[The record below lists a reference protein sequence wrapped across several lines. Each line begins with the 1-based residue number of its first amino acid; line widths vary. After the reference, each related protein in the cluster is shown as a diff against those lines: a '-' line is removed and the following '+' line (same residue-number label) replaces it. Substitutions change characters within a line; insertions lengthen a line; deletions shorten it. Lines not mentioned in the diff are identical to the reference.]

1 MLYGYQYF
9 YITRTL
15 IEMFYSGGARKKNAI
30 REMLKFQPEKI
41 EEDVSSSSDSRSNSR
56 SNSRSKSRSNSRSK
70 SRNNSD
76 NESSDSDEERESSVY
91 KPNSR
96 TTANHSDTD
105 NVDRDGDGDGDDDL
119 ANPDQNDYIVTLSSN
134 DASGQ
139 HYHYAFIEEE
149 LEYELEE
156 FVETHPEIKTFQM
169 VIYKM
174 NTGSS
179 LPFLEFLFY
188 YDKSEHANCH
198 LPYYHHKPKHHIRK
212 ETDGIMNKLF
222 TGKYRYKGF
231 FHDTIT
237 DECFIFYEKYF
248 VHEPTNDKTVFQQLQ
263 KPNHYNHWFWVCTPE
278 IIYHRKYVTLPIDDN
293 VVDFFIAYPT
303 VGILQAT
310 FASSEGKH
318 RFQKVNIEAPA
329 ILYYGSELCYAKNT
343 AIYGMKREPIISR
356 YGPFYYFTTFEHS
369 FYWACY
375 VKSRDGKTKRRES
388 SNGGISRYAVF
399 TKKTKTAF
407 IDDDYDVDV
416 VEKYRERK
424 NIFETKTPH
433 FQQGQEDYHSN
444 KMFDSVYSYDYDW
457 TIDYDTIYNGYYNV
471 NKKDTLRPV
480 WSIHDHHNFQ
490 LLSYYEVDVGKCPEQ
505 YDPSF
510 LDYKVM

>member
-1 MLYGYQYF
+1 MLYRYQYF

-15 IEMFYSGGARKKNAI
+15 INMFYSGGAKKKNAI
-30 REMLKFQPEKI
+30 REILKFDSEKVE
-41 EEDVSSSSDSRSNSR
+41 EEDSGSSDTSTSRSRRSTSR
-56 SNSRSKSRSNSRSK
+56 SRSTSRTSRRSRSRTT
-70 SRNNSD
+70 SD
-76 NESSDSDEERESSVY
+76 NDSIDSDEEHEYNVY
-91 KPNSR
+91 KTKSR
-96 TTANHSDTD
+96 TTANHSDSES
-105 NVDRDGDGDGDDDL
+105 DD
-119 ANPDQNDYIVTLSSN
+119 ANPDHNDYIVTLGSN

-149 LEYELEE
+149 LDYDLEE
-156 FVETHPEIKTFQM
+156 FVETHPNIKKFQM
-169 VIYKM
+169 VIYKI

-198 LPYYHHKPKHHIRK
+198 LPYYHHKPKQHIRK

-231 FHDTIT
+231 FHETVT

-248 VHEPTNDKTVFQQLQ
+248 VDEPKNDKNVFQTLQ
-263 KPNHYNHWFWVCTPE
+263 KSNHYDHWLWVCTTE

-303 VGILQAT
+303 VGILRAT
-310 FASSEGKH
+310 FVSNEGNR
-318 RFQKVNIEAPA
+318 RFHKVNIEAPT

-375 VKSRDGKTKRRES
+375 VKSHNGKTIRRES

-399 TKKTKTAF
+399 TKKMKTAF
-407 IDDDYDVDV
+407 IDDDYDEEV
-416 VEKYRERK
+416 VKKYKERK

-433 FQQGQEDYHSN
+433 IQQSQEETHSN
-444 KMFDSVYSYDYDW
+444 KMFDSVYAYDYDW

-480 WSIHDHHNFQ
+480 WSLHDHHNFQ
-490 LLSYYEVDVGKCPEQ
+490 LLSYYEVDVGKCPEL

-510 LDYKVM
+510 LEYNVL

>member
-15 IEMFYSGGARKKNAI
+15 IKMFYSGGARKKNAI
-30 REMLKFQPEKI
+30 REILKFDPETKD
-41 EEDVSSSSDSRSNSR
+41 EDDSSSSDSSTRKSKSR
-56 SNSRSKSRSNSRSK
+56 NRSKSRSRSRTSIGNSS
-70 SRNNSD
+70 N
-76 NESSDSDEERESSVY
+76 NESSDSDEEREYSTY
-91 KPNSR
+91 KMKSR
-96 TTANHSDTD
+96 TMTNHSDSD
-105 NVDRDGDGDGDDDL
+105 NGDSDGDADL
-119 ANPDQNDYIVTLSSN
+119 ANPDQNDYIVTVGSN
-134 DASGQ
+134 DPTGK
-139 HYHYAFIEEE
+139 HYQYAFIEEE
-149 LEYELEE
+149 LDYDLEE
-156 FVETHPEIKTFQM
+156 FVETHPEIKKFEM
-169 VIYKM
+169 VIYKI

-188 YDKSEHANCH
+188 YDKSDHEHCH
-198 LPYYHHKPKHHIRK
+198 LPYYQHKTKQHIRK
-212 ETDGIMNKLF
+212 ETDSIMNKLF

-231 FHDTIT
+231 FHDTNT
-237 DECFIFYEKYF
+237 DQCFIFYEKYF
-248 VHEPTNDKTVFQQLQ
+248 VDEPTNDKNVFQRLQ
-263 KPNHYNHWFWVCTPE
+263 KPNHYNHWFWVCTHE

-310 FASSEGKH
+310 IVSIEGNR
-318 RFQKVNIEAPA
+318 RFHKVNIEAPT
-329 ILYYGSELCYAKNT
+329 ILYHGSELCYAKNT

-375 VKSRDGKTKRRES
+375 VKTRGDKTKRRES

-399 TKKTKTAF
+399 TKKMKTAF
-407 IDDDYDVDV
+407 IDDDYDVEV
-416 VEKYRERK
+416 VKKYRERK

-433 FQQGQEDYHSN
+433 LQQGQEESHSN
-444 KMFDSVYSYDYDW
+444 KMFDSVYAYDYDW

-471 NKKDTLRPV
+471 DKKNTLRPV
-480 WSIHDHHNFQ
+480 WCVYDHHNFQ
-490 LLSYYEVDVGKCPEQ
+490 LLSYYEVDVEKCPEH